1 MAHSNNS
8 VITGK
13 FKGMLGKEL
22 ISFFICISPN
32 QFLTFDKMQKL
43 NSQ

>member
-13 FKGMLGKEL
+13 LKGMLGKEL
-22 ISFFICISPN
+22 VFRDWKTVVESDIFH
-32 QFLTFDKMQKL
+32 QT
-43 NSQ
+43 